1 MSKLTSPEEFFG
13 FQMGSDRK
21 IARWEKVVEYF
32 NLLQDQSGKIKVSDM
47 GPSTEGEPFL
57 EVIISS
63 PENLAN
69 LETLREINLKISDP
83 RGLTDEEVKKL
94 LAKGKAVICLSMSL
108 HASEIG
114 GTQMSPELAYD
125 LLNREDEETTRILEN
140 VIVVMVP
147 CFNPDGLNMTVDWYN
162 STLGKKYEGVMMPW
176 LYHKY
181 AGHDNNRDAF
191 QTNLQESKYVAEILF
206 RKWIPQG
213 YVDHHHMGSYGARF
227 YIPPYCEPFRPTAD
241 PLVYR
246 EHAWYGAHQAYML
259 EEAGKTGIIGG
270 AMPFPAWGH
279 FGWHRITNHHNISG
293 MLTESASA
301 KLATPLYI
309 HPDQLV
315 GGHYSFPD
323 YEAQVN
329 FPNPWEGGW
338 WTLREIVEQ
347 QKICSWATLDIAARY
362 KDMVLRN
369 AYLKAKR
376 QIERGSDSKTK
387 AYVMPSVQHDPVTA
401 GKLIEKLLFQ
411 GIEIHIVDKGFTA
424 DAVMYPPGSYVIML
438 DQPKYGVVKSL
449 LGRTFYPDNA
459 WTRDQDGTPRRPKD
473 KGADVMPEF
482 MGVRV
487 DPVDIT
493 FKADLTEIEGA
504 AWPEGSVGG
513 ESKIGYALDPR
524 LNDSFTAVNKL
535 LKEGAKVWRSKD
547 PVECGDVCLPPGA
560 FIIKGVKKG
569 KLAEVAAEK
578 HVVLHPLADESS
590 STTHQRYYG
599 GNADEGWTR
608 LVLEQFGFPY
618 TTLMDKEIKEGGL
631 AEKYDAIIIPND
643 SEAMITGEKLEEY
656 AKARGRP
663 LPDFPPE
670 YRSGLGAE
678 GVESLREYVR
688 SGGRLV
694 CLNASSE
701 FAIDSSEFAIEAFNL
716 KVMNV
721 LKGLDRKE
729 FFCPGSTL
737 HADIDKCHPLGYGM
751 PSEGLIFHWDSLAF
765 EVLPSGENDRYDVVV
780 SYGERDLM
788 ESGWLIGEKHLSK
801 KPAMVVAR
809 VGEGEVVLFGFRP
822 QHRAQTHGTYKLLF
836 NCLI

>member
-1 MSKLTSPEEFFG
+1 
-13 FQMGSDRK
+13 
-21 IARWEKVVEYF
+21 
-32 NLLQDQSGKIKVSDM
+32 
-47 GPSTEGEPFL
+47 
-57 EVIISS
+57 
-63 PENLAN
+63 
-69 LETLREINLKISDP
+69 
-83 RGLTDEEVKKL
+83 
-94 LAKGKAVICLSMSL
+94 MSL

-125 LLNREDEETTRILEN
+125 LLSQEDEETARILEN

-147 CFNPDGLNMTVDWYN
+147 CFNPDGLNMTADWYN
-162 STLGKKYEGVMMPW
+162 STLGKEYEGVMMPW

-259 EEAGKTGIIGG
+259 EEAGKKGVIGG

-329 FPNPWEGGW
+329 FPSPWEGGW

-376 QIERGSDSKTK
+376 QIEQGEASKTK
-387 AYVMPSVQHDPVTA
+387 AYVMPSEQHDAVTA
-401 GKLIEKLLFQ
+401 GRLIEKLLFQ
-411 GIEIHIVDKGFTA
+411 GIEIHMANKGFSA
-424 DAVMYPPGSYVIML
+424 GAVMYPSGSYVIKL
-438 DQPKYGVVKSL
+438 DQPKYGVIKSL

-487 DPVDIT
+487 DPVDCT
-493 FKADLTEIEGA
+493 FKADLTKIEGA
-504 AWPEGSVGG
+504 AWPEGGVGG

-524 LNDSFTAVNKL
+524 LNDSFAAVNKM
-535 LKEGAKVWRSKD
+535 LKEGAEVWRSAD
-547 PVECGDVCLPPGA
+547 PLECGDVCLPPGA
-560 FIIKGVKKG
+560 FIIKGAKKD
-569 KLAEVAAEK
+569 KLAKVAADK
-578 HVVLHPLADESS
+578 HVVLHPLSEEPKSA
-590 STTHQRYYG
+590 TQAGAPKIGLFQRYYG

-608 LVLEQFGFPY
+608 LVLEQFDFPY
-618 TTLMDKEIKEGGL
+618 TTLMDKEIKGGGL
-631 AEKYDAIIIPND
+631 AEKYDVIIIPND
-643 SEAMITGEKLEEY
+643 SEAMITGEKLKEY

-663 LPDFPPE
+663 LPDFPEE
-670 YRSGLGAE
+670 YRSGIGKE
-678 GVESLREYVR
+678 GVESLREFVKA
-688 SGGRLV
+688 GGRLV

-701 FAIDSSEFAIEAFNL
+701 FAIDAFDL
-716 KVMNV
+716 KVRNV

-737 HADIDKCHPLGYGM
+737 HAEIDTCHPLGYGM
-751 PSEGLIFHWDSLAF
+751 PPEELVFHWDSLAF
-765 EVLPSGENDRYDVVV
+765 EVLPSGDNDRYDVVV
-780 SYGERDLM
+780 SYAERDLM

-801 KPAMVVAR
+801 RPAMVVAR

-822 QHRAQTHGTYKLLF
+822 QHRAQTHGTYKLFF
-836 NCLI
+836 NSLL